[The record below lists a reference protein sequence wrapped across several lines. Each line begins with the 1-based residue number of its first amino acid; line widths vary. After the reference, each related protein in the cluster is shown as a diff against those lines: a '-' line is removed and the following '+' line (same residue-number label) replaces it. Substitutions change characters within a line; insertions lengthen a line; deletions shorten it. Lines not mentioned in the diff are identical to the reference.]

1 MRWRML
7 VGCAALVGTATAC
20 ASWPGWPQT
29 SMVEVQDYQM
39 RDGPTISGQPA
50 YTAGP
55 SYYRTASR
63 DGSTFIVNCDGRMM
77 GQVPGMTQAC

>member
-1 MRWRML
+1 MRKTL
-7 VGCAALVGTATAC
+7 LGCVALAGLASAC
-20 ASWPGWPQT
+20 SLGFPET
-29 SMVEVQDYQM
+29 RMVEVQDYQM

-63 DGSTFIVNCDGRMM
+63 DGSTFIVNCDGRMV
-77 GQVPGMTQAC
+77 GQVPGMVQTC